1 MNSDEIWLL
10 QLWSGT
16 FGASIGAIAAAG
28 VALLLG
34 WRSNNKHQLR
44 LAALARRQAAALA
57 EEQLASQE
65 RSLRQQLDDQRAEAS
80 KARYFEAIGAIVAT
94 VEAGRSGF
102 TSVIT
107 TTYSLN

>member
-34 WRSNNKHQLR
+34 WRSNKHQLR

-80 KARYFEAIGAIVAT
+80 KARYFEAIGAFVAT

-102 TSVIT
+102 TSVIR